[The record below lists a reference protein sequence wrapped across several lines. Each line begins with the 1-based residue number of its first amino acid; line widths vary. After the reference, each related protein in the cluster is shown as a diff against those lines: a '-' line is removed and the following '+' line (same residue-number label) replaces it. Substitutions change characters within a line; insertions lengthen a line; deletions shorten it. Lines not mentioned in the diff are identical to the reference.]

1 VEVGRNRGR
10 LVGTVELSFAPSTR
24 TRSLTLNPPED
35 GAYLCNMA
43 VDEGFQRRGY
53 ARAMLSAVE
62 DIVQL
67 AGYRRVWLHVRLKD
81 EAARGLYQQAGF
93 RLEKEDCWLVGWFDD
108 RRNLLSKFIPKRKDP
123 LQQAK
128 ALQVDPEEEAI
139 MAEF

>member
-1 VEVGRNRGR
+1 MLGMLKTTMR
-10 LVGTVELSFAPSTR
+10 LNALG
-24 TRSLTLNPPED
+24 
-35 GAYLCNMA
+35 
-43 VDEGFQRRGY
+43 
-53 ARAMLSAVE
+53 
-62 DIVQL
+62 
-67 AGYRRVWLHVRLKD
+67 LHRLKD